1 LRESATDR
9 FVPFRNSQLG
19 ATFFRMEILV
29 DAPE

>member
-19 ATFFRMEILV
+19 AAFCRMEILV
-29 DAPE
+29 DI